1 MVSLLGLPKMA
12 IDNQAVAKRL
22 EALRQR
28 DAELGLKAETAADK
42 YRTGLTD
49 VVKPFEFPFTAP
61 FEDFFPSFVYM
72 DPHESSHDAKLEITV
87 MKQRGLY
94 IFVPEHCVVS
104 TSLAEI
110 LELVGNADFAY
121 ADSFHLDPTD
131 PSQFTHQLRPG
142 WSPERLRG
150 HCYVGDVVIATK
162 KLVKRAGGKK
172 FLSTLSSHER
182 ALRLSEI
189 AKSPTHVSAL
199 LYGSPIENRIPAVDV
214 EAVKAHCRR
223 TRIDAQV
230 SLCADGTAVKVIR
243 NRWRRSSVC
252 AIMPTRGTQ
261 AEVFGQRVV
270 LAAHSILKLRER
282 STFGEIELVV
292 VVDADTP
299 ASAIEEITKSA
310 GGNVSF
316 ITYDKPFNFAEKI
329 NIAAVQTKADYLLFV
344 NDDTEIITPEI
355 VETLLSYFE
364 DPNVGMV
371 APLLKYEDGIVQS
384 AGHLL
389 NPIPFDLYRGAELR
403 RGAAFGILNVA
414 REVSSAIAA
423 FSITPRKVFEL
434 AGGLAMLFP
443 EDYNDIDYC
452 LKLDMLGY
460 RTIFTPHAES
470 FHFESKTRIPGQ
482 KPESVALLG
491 KRWQHMIENDKYGN
505 KYLQP
510 FQSSWKS
517 NHDSEWSMREAI
529 GTEFSSS

>member
-1 MVSLLGLPKMA
+1 MA

-22 EALRQR
+22 EVLRLR
-28 DAELGLKAETAADK
+28 DTELGLKAETAADK
-42 YRTGLTD
+42 YRTRLTD
-49 VVKPFEFPFTAP
+49 VVKPYEFPFTAP
-61 FEDFFPSFVYM
+61 FEDFYPSFVYIN
-72 DPHESSHDAKLEITV
+72 PHGGSHSAKLAITV
-87 MKQRGLY
+87 MKQRGYFL
-94 IFVPEHCVVS
+94 FGPRECVIS
-104 TSLAEI
+104 TSLSEI
-110 LELVGNADFAY
+110 LEQVGDADFAY
-121 ADSFHLDPTD
+121 ADSFHFDSAD

-150 HCYVGDVVIATK
+150 HCYVGDVVIASK

-172 FLSTLSSHER
+172 FLSTLSSHDR
-182 ALRLSEI
+182 ALRLSEV

-199 LYGSPIENRIPAVDV
+199 LYGSPIESRNPAVDV
-214 EAVKAHCRR
+214 EAVSSHCRR
-223 TRIDAQV
+223 TGIDAQV
-230 SLCADGTAVKVIR
+230 SLCADGAAVQVIR
-243 NRWRRSSVC
+243 NRGRKPSVC
-252 AIMPTRGTQ
+252 AIMPTRGTS
-261 AEVFGQRVV
+261 ADVFGQRVV
-270 LAAHSILKLRER
+270 LAAHSIQKLREL

-299 ASAIEEITKSA
+299 ESAIEEITKSA

-329 NIAAVQTKADYLLFV
+329 NLAAVQTKADYLLFV

-355 VETLLSYFE
+355 IETMLSYFE
-364 DPNVGMV
+364 DSSVGMV
-371 APLLKYEDGIVQS
+371 APLLKYEDGTVQS

-403 RGAAFGILNVA
+403 SDSAFGILNVA

-434 AGGLAMLFP
+434 VGGLSVLFP

-482 KPESVALLG
+482 KSESVALLG
-491 KRWQHMIENDKYGN
+491 TRWQHMIENDQYGN

-517 NHDSEWSMREAI
+517 NHDSEWSMREAL
-529 GTEFSSS
+529 GAGDVSS

>member
-1 MVSLLGLPKMA
+1 MA
-12 IDNQAVAKRL
+12 IDNQAVAQRQEVLRL
-22 EALRQR
+22 R
-28 DAELGLKAETAADK
+28 DVELGLKAEIAADE

-49 VVKPFEFPFTAP
+49 VVNPYEFPLTAP
-61 FEDFFPSFVYM
+61 FEDFYPSFIYM
-72 DPHESSHDAKLEITV
+72 DPHGSSRKSESLITV
-87 MKQRGLY
+87 MDVKKFCV
-94 IFVPEHCVVS
+94 FVPKNCVVS
-104 TSLAEI
+104 TSLTEI
-110 LELVGNADFAY
+110 LDHMGDADFAY
-121 ADSFHLDPTD
+121 ADSFHFDPND

-162 KLVKRAGGKK
+162 KLVKKAGGKK
-172 FLSTLSSHER
+172 FLATLSSHER

-189 AKSPTHVSAL
+189 AKSPTHLSAL
-199 LYGSPIENRIPAVDV
+199 LYGSPIESRNPTVDV
-214 EAVKAHCRR
+214 EAVKSHCRR
-223 TRIDAQV
+223 SGIDAHV
-230 SLCADGTAVKVIR
+230 SLCADGAAVKVIR
-243 NRWRRSSVC
+243 NRRRRSSVC

-270 LAAHSILKLRER
+270 LAAHSIQKLRER

-299 ASAIEEITKSA
+299 TSAIEEITKSA

-316 ITYDKPFNFAEKI
+316 IAYDKPFNFAEKI

-355 VETLLSYFE
+355 IETLLSYFE
-364 DPNVGMV
+364 DPTVGMV
-371 APLLKYEDGIVQS
+371 APMLKYEDDTVQS

-403 RGAAFGILNVA
+403 CESAFGILNVA

-423 FSITPRKVFEL
+423 FSITPRKLFEL
-434 AGGLAMLFP
+434 AGGLSVLFP
-443 EDYNDIDYC
+443 ADYNDIDYC
-452 LKLDMLGY
+452 LKLNMLGY

-491 KRWQHMIENDKYGN
+491 KRWQHQIENDKYGN

-529 GTEFSSS
+529 GTGGVDS

>member
-1 MVSLLGLPKMA
+1 MA

-22 EALRQR
+22 DVLRLRDEVLGQEA
-28 DAELGLKAETAADK
+28 KTAADK
-42 YRTGLTD
+42 FRSRLTD
-49 VVKPFEFPFTAP
+49 VVKPYEFPLASP
-61 FEDFFPSFVYM
+61 FPDFYPPFIYM
-72 DPHESSHDAKLEITV
+72 DPHATRRPEKLPIKV
-87 MKQRGLY
+87 LKQRNLFV
-94 IFVPEHCVVS
+94 FVPRHCVIS
-104 TSLAEI
+104 TTLNEI
-110 LELVGNADFAY
+110 LEEVGDADFAY
-121 ADSFHLDPTD
+121 ADSFHFDPAD
-131 PSQFTHQLRPG
+131 HSQFTHQLRPG

-162 KLVKRAGGKK
+162 KLVKRAGGEK
-172 FLSTLSSHER
+172 FLSTLSSHDR
-182 ALRLSEI
+182 ALRLSEV
-189 AKSPTHVSAL
+189 AQSPTHISAL
-199 LYGSPIENRIPAVDV
+199 LYGSPIESRNPAVDV
-214 EAVKAHCRR
+214 EAVKSHCRR
-223 TRIDAQV
+223 TGIDAQV
-230 SLCADGTAVKVIR
+230 SLCADGAAVKVIR

-261 AEVFGQRVV
+261 ADVFGQRVV
-270 LAAHSILKLRER
+270 LAAHSIQKLRER

-299 ASAIEEITKSA
+299 TSAIDEITNSA

-329 NIAAVQTKADYLLFV
+329 NTAAVQTKADYLLFV

-355 VETLLSYFE
+355 IETLLSYFE
-364 DPNVGMV
+364 DPTVGMV
-371 APLLKYEDGIVQS
+371 APMLKYEDDTVQS

-403 RGAAFGILNVA
+403 SDSAFGIMNVA

-434 AGGLAMLFP
+434 AGGLSGLFP

-491 KRWQHMIENDKYGN
+491 ERWQHKIENDQYGN
-505 KYLQP
+505 RYLQP
-510 FQSSWKS
+510 YQSSWKS
-517 NHDSEWSMREAI
+517 NHDSDWSLREAM
-529 GTEFSSS
+529 GTVGVTS

>member
-12 IDNQAVAKRL
+12 IDNQAVAQRQEVLRL
-22 EALRQR
+22 R
-28 DAELGLKAETAADK
+28 DVELGLKAEIAADE

-49 VVKPFEFPFTAP
+49 VVKPYEFPFTAP
-61 FEDFFPSFVYM
+61 FEDFYPSFIYM
-72 DPHESSHDAKLEITV
+72 DPHEGSLGEKVEITV
-87 MKQRGLY
+87 VKQRGFY
-94 IFVPEHCVVS
+94 IFVPHDCVIS
-104 TSLAEI
+104 TLLSDI
-110 LELVGNADFAY
+110 LEQIGDADFAY
-121 ADSFHLDPTD
+121 ADSFHFDPND

-142 WSPERLRG
+142 WSSERLLG

-162 KLVKRAGGKK
+162 KLVKKAGGKK
-172 FLSTLSSHER
+172 FLATLTSHER

-189 AKSPTHVSAL
+189 AQSPTHISAL
-199 LYGSPIENRIPAVDV
+199 LYGSPIESRNPAVDV
-214 EAVKAHCRR
+214 EAVKSHCRR
-223 TRIDAQV
+223 TGIDAQV
-230 SLCADGTAVKVIR
+230 SLCADGMAVKVIR
-243 NRWRRSSVC
+243 NRSRRSSVC

-270 LAAHSILKLRER
+270 LAAHSIQKLRER

-299 ASAIEEITKSA
+299 ATAVEEISKSA

-355 VETLLSYFE
+355 IETLLSYFE
-364 DPNVGMV
+364 DPTVGMV
-371 APLLKYEDGIVQS
+371 APLLKYEDGTVQS

-389 NPIPFDLYRGAELR
+389 NPIPFDLYRGADLR
-403 RGAAFGILNVA
+403 RESAFGILNVA

-423 FSITPRKVFEL
+423 FSITPRKLFEL
-434 AGGLAMLFP
+434 AGGLSVLFP
-443 EDYNDIDYC
+443 ADYNDIDYC

-491 KRWQHMIENDKYGN
+491 TRWQHMIENDKYGN

-517 NHDSEWSMREAI
+517 NHDSDWSLREAM
-529 GTEFSSS
+529 GTGDVIS

>member
-1 MVSLLGLPKMA
+1 MVWSLGLPKMA

-22 EALRQR
+22 EVLCLR
-28 DAELGLKAETAADK
+28 DAELGLKAETVADQ

-49 VVKPFEFPFTAP
+49 LVKPYEFPLTAP
-61 FEDFFPSFVYM
+61 FEDFYPSFIYM
-72 DPHESSHDAKLEITV
+72 DPHDRFHDSNLSITV
-87 MKQRGLY
+87 MEVKKFF
-94 IFVPEHCVVS
+94 IFVPDYCVVS
-104 TSLAEI
+104 TSLTEI
-110 LELVGNADFAY
+110 VEQAGDADFAY
-121 ADSFHLDPTD
+121 ADSFHFDPND

-150 HCYVGDVVIATK
+150 HCYVGDVVIASK
-162 KLVKRAGGKK
+162 KTVKRAGGRK
-172 FLSTLSSHER
+172 FLSTLSSHDR
-182 ALRLSEI
+182 ALRLSEVATAPKHI
-189 AKSPTHVSAL
+189 SAL
-199 LYGSPIENRIPAVDV
+199 LYGSTIETRNPAVDL
-214 EAVKAHCRR
+214 EAVRSHCAR
-223 TRIDAQV
+223 TGIDAKV
-230 SLCADGTAVKVIR
+230 SLCADGAAVKVIR
-243 NRWRRSSVC
+243 NRERKSSVC
-252 AIMPTRGTQ
+252 AIMPTRGTS
-261 AEVFGQRVV
+261 ADVFGHRVV
-270 LAAHSILKLRER
+270 LAAHSIQKLRER

-299 ASAIEEITKSA
+299 ASAIEEIIKSA

-355 VETLLSYFE
+355 IETMLSYFE
-364 DPNVGMV
+364 DSSVGMV
-371 APLLKYEDGIVQS
+371 APLLKYEDGTIQS

-389 NPIPFDLYRGAELR
+389 NPIPFDLYRGSELR
-403 RGAAFGILNVA
+403 RGSSFGILNVA

-423 FSITPRKVFEL
+423 FSITPRNLFEL
-434 AGGLAMLFP
+434 AGGLSVLFP
-443 EDYNDIDYC
+443 ADYNDIDYC

-482 KPESVALLG
+482 KSESVALLG
-491 KRWQHMIENDKYGN
+491 QRWQHQIENDQYGN

-529 GTEFSSS
+529 GTGGVDS

>member
-1 MVSLLGLPKMA
+1 MVWSLGLPKMA
-12 IDNQAVAKRL
+12 IDNQAVAQRQEVLRL
-22 EALRQR
+22 R
-28 DAELGLKAETAADK
+28 DVELGQMAERAADE
-42 YRTGLTD
+42 YRAHLNE
-49 VVKPFEFPFTAP
+49 VVKPYEFPFTAP
-61 FEDFFPSFVYM
+61 FEDFYPSFIYM
-72 DPHESSHDAKLEITV
+72 DPHGRSHKTKLLITV
-87 MKQRGLY
+87 MSVKKFC
-94 IFVPEHCVVS
+94 IFVPDCCFVS
-104 TSLAEI
+104 TSLTEI
-110 LELVGNADFAY
+110 LEQVGDADFAY
-121 ADSFHLDPTD
+121 ADSFHFDPAD

-162 KLVKRAGGKK
+162 KLVKKAGGKK

-199 LYGSPIENRIPAVDV
+199 LYGSPIESRNPAVDL
-214 EAVKAHCRR
+214 EAVKSHCRR
-223 TRIDAQV
+223 TGIDAQV

-243 NRWRRSSVC
+243 NRSRRSSVC

-270 LAAHSILKLRER
+270 MAAHSIQKLRER
-282 STFGEIELVV
+282 STFGEIELIV

-299 ASAIEEITKSA
+299 ASAIEEITRSA
-310 GGNVSF
+310 EGNVSF

-355 VETLLSYFE
+355 IETLLSYFE
-364 DPNVGMV
+364 DPTVGMV
-371 APLLKYEDGIVQS
+371 APMLKYEEGTVQS

-389 NPIPFDLYRGAELR
+389 NPIPFDLYRGADMR
-403 RGAAFGILNVA
+403 RDAAFGILNVA

-423 FSITPRKVFEL
+423 FSFTPRKLFEL
-434 AGGLAMLFP
+434 AGGLSVLFP
-443 EDYNDIDYC
+443 ADYNDIDYC

-482 KPESVALLG
+482 KSESVALLG
-491 KRWQHMIENDKYGN
+491 ERWQHKIENDQYGN
-505 KYLQP
+505 RYLQP

-529 GTEFSSS
+529 GTESSSS

>member
-12 IDNQAVAKRL
+12 IDNQSVAKRL
-22 EALRQR
+22 EVLRLR

-42 YRTGLTD
+42 YRTGLPD
-49 VVKPFEFPFTAP
+49 VVKPYEFPFTAP
-61 FEDFFPSFVYM
+61 FEDFYPSFIYM
-72 DPHESSHDAKLEITV
+72 DPHDRSENANVQISVLEE
-87 MKQRGLY
+87 RNLY
-94 IFVPEHCVVS
+94 VFVPGDCVVS
-104 TSLAEI
+104 TSLSEI
-110 LELVGNADFAY
+110 LEQVGDADFVY
-121 ADSFHLDPTD
+121 ADSFHFDPSD

-162 KLVKRAGGKK
+162 KVVRRAGGKK
-172 FLSTLSSHER
+172 FLSTLSSHDR
-182 ALRLSEI
+182 ALRLSEK

-199 LYGSPIENRIPAVDV
+199 LYGSPIENRNPAVDV
-214 EAVKAHCRR
+214 EAVKSHCRR
-223 TRIDAQV
+223 TRIRAQV
-230 SLCADGTAVKVIR
+230 SLCADGVAVQVIR
-243 NRWRRSSVC
+243 NRTRKSSVC
-252 AIMPTRGTQ
+252 AIMPTRGTS
-261 AEVFGQRVV
+261 ADVFGQQVV
-270 LAAHSILKLRER
+270 LAAHSIQKLRER

-299 ASAIEEITKSA
+299 ESAIEEISNAA
-310 GGNVSF
+310 GENVSF
-316 ITYDKPFNFAEKI
+316 ISYDKPFNFAEKI
-329 NIAAVQTKADYLLFV
+329 NLAAVQTKADYLLFV

-355 VETLLSYFE
+355 IETLLSYFE
-364 DPNVGMV
+364 DPSVGMV
-371 APLLKYEDGIVQS
+371 APLLKYEDGTVQS

-403 RGAAFGILNVA
+403 SDSAFGILNVA

-434 AGGLAMLFP
+434 AGGLSVIFP
-443 EDYNDIDYC
+443 ADYNDIDYC

-491 KRWQHMIENDKYGN
+491 QRWQHQIENDQYGN

-517 NHDSEWSMREAI
+517 NHDSEWSLREAM
-529 GTEFSSS
+529 GANGVTS

>member
-1 MVSLLGLPKMA
+1 MA

-22 EALRQR
+22 EVLRLR
-28 DAELGLKAETAADK
+28 DAELGLKAETAAEK
-42 YRTGLTD
+42 YRAGLPE
-49 VVKPFEFPFTAP
+49 VVKPYEFPFTAP

-72 DPHESSHDAKLEITV
+72 NPHEGSQGAKLEITV
-87 MKQRGLY
+87 IKQRGLFL
-94 IFVPEHCVVS
+94 FVPRDCVIS
-104 TSLAEI
+104 TSLSEI
-110 LELVGNADFAY
+110 LEQVGEADFAY
-121 ADSFHLDPTD
+121 ADSFHFDPTD

-150 HCYVGDVVIATK
+150 HCYVGDVVIASK

-172 FLSTLSSHER
+172 FLSTLSSHDR
-182 ALRLSEI
+182 ALRLGEVATAPKHI
-189 AKSPTHVSAL
+189 SAL
-199 LYGSPIENRIPAVDV
+199 LYGSPIVSRNPAVDV
-214 EAVKAHCRR
+214 EAVASHCRR
-223 TRIDAQV
+223 TGIDAQV
-230 SLCADGTAVKVIR
+230 LLCADGAAVKVIR
-243 NRWRRSSVC
+243 NRGRKSSVC
-252 AIMPTRGTQ
+252 AIMPTRGTS
-261 AEVFGQRVV
+261 ADVFGQQVV
-270 LAAHSILKLRER
+270 LAAHSIQKLRER

-329 NIAAVQTKADYLLFV
+329 NLAAVQTKADYLLFV

-355 VETLLSYFE
+355 IETLLSYFE
-364 DPNVGMV
+364 DSSVGLV
-371 APLLKYEDGIVQS
+371 APLLKYEDGTVQS

-403 RGAAFGILNVA
+403 PNAAFGILNVA

-434 AGGLAMLFP
+434 AGGLSVLFP
-443 EDYNDIDYC
+443 ADYNDIDYC

-491 KRWQHMIENDKYGN
+491 QRWQHQIENDQYGN

-517 NHDSEWSMREAI
+517 NHDSDWSLREAM
-529 GTEFSSS
+529 GTVGVTS

>member
-12 IDNQAVAKRL
+12 IDNQAVAQRQEVLRL
-22 EALRQR
+22 R
-28 DAELGLKAETAADK
+28 DVELGQMAERAADE
-42 YRTGLTD
+42 YRAHLNE
-49 VVKPFEFPFTAP
+49 VVKPYEFPFTAP
-61 FEDFFPSFVYM
+61 FEDFYPSFIYI
-72 DPHESSHDAKLEITV
+72 DPHEGPLGAKLEITV
-87 MKQRGLY
+87 MKQRGFY
-94 IFVPEHCVVS
+94 IFVPRDCVIS
-104 TSLAEI
+104 TSLSDI
-110 LELVGNADFAY
+110 LEQVGDADFAY
-121 ADSFHLDPTD
+121 ADSFHFDSAN

-162 KLVKRAGGKK
+162 KLVKMAGGKK

-214 EAVKAHCRR
+214 EAVKSHCRR

-230 SLCADGTAVKVIR
+230 SLCADGAAVKVIR
-243 NRWRRSSVC
+243 NRTGKPTIC

-261 AEVFGQRVV
+261 ADVFGQRVV
-270 LAAHSILKLRER
+270 LAAHSIQKLREI
-282 STFGEIELVV
+282 STYGEIELVV

-299 ASAIEEITKSA
+299 ASAIEEITQSA

-329 NIAAVQTKADYLLFV
+329 NIAAVQTKADYLLFI

-355 VETLLSYFE
+355 IETMLSYFE
-364 DPNVGMV
+364 DSSVGMV
-371 APLLKYEDGIVQS
+371 APMLKYEDGTVQS

-389 NPIPFDLYRGAELR
+389 NPIPFDLYRGADMR
-403 RGAAFGILNVA
+403 RDAAFGILNVA

-423 FSITPRKVFEL
+423 FSITPRKLFES
-434 AGGLAMLFP
+434 AGGLSVLFP
-443 EDYNDIDYC
+443 ADYNDIDYC

-482 KPESVALLG
+482 KSESVALLG
-491 KRWQHMIENDKYGN
+491 ERWQHKIENDQYGN
-505 KYLQP
+505 RYLQP
-510 FQSSWKS
+510 YQSSWKS
-517 NHDSEWSMREAI
+517 NHDSEWSMREAL
-529 GTEFSSS
+529 GAGDVSS

>member
-1 MVSLLGLPKMA
+1 MA

-22 EALRQR
+22 EVLRLR
-28 DAELGLKAETAADK
+28 DAELGLKAEAAADC

-49 VVKPFEFPFTAP
+49 VVKPYEFPFTAP

-72 DPHESSHDAKLEITV
+72 DPHEGSQGAKLEITV
-87 MKQRGLY
+87 IKQRGLF
-94 IFVPEHCVVS
+94 IFVPRDCVIS
-104 TSLAEI
+104 TSLSDI
-110 LELVGNADFAY
+110 LEQVGDADFVY
-121 ADSFHLDPTD
+121 ADSFHFDPMD
-131 PSQFTHQLRPG
+131 PSQFTHQLRPS

-150 HCYVGDVVIATK
+150 HCYVGDVVIASK

-172 FLSTLSSHER
+172 FLSTLSSHDR
-182 ALRLSEI
+182 ALRLSEVATAPKHI
-189 AKSPTHVSAL
+189 SAL
-199 LYGSPIENRIPAVDV
+199 LYGSPIENRNPVVDV
-214 EAVKAHCRR
+214 EAVASHCRR
-223 TRIDAQV
+223 TGIDAQV
-230 SLCADGTAVKVIR
+230 SLCSDGAAVKVIR
-243 NRWRRSSVC
+243 NRGRKSSVC
-252 AIMPTRGTQ
+252 AIMPTRGTT

-270 LAAHSILKLRER
+270 LAAHSIQKLREV
-282 STFGEIELVV
+282 STFGDIELVV

-299 ASAIEEITKSA
+299 ESAIEEITKSA

-316 ITYDKPFNFAEKI
+316 IKYDKPFNFAEKI
-329 NIAAVQTKADYLLFV
+329 NLAAVQTDADYLLFV

-355 VETLLSYFE
+355 IETLLSYFE
-364 DPNVGMV
+364 DPSVGMV
-371 APLLKYEDGIVQS
+371 APLLKYEDGTVQS

-403 RGAAFGILNVA
+403 PNSAFGILNVA

-434 AGGLAMLFP
+434 AGGLSVLFP
-443 EDYNDIDYC
+443 ADYNDIDYC

-491 KRWQHMIENDKYGN
+491 QRWQHQIENDQYGN

-517 NHDSEWSMREAI
+517 NHDSEWSLREAM
-529 GTEFSSS
+529 GATGVTS